1 LSLNKEMGIS
11 IKEPCHE
18 DWAKMTATEKG
29 AFCQKCA
36 LEVTDFTNKTSF
48 EIKQLLVQEFAKNER
63 TCARITNFQ
72 LDQLNDEF
80 FQWKNERDTFRAV
93 WIFSLVAVFGLSLF
107 SCQNTLSKEM
117 ISQLNA
123 DTTALLNQ
131 DTTDINLSLVDS
143 TVTLSDSSLI
153 QPNELQYIKLPVG
166 EIITFTGVMPYYEI
180 YKPWMEC
187 TVSLGYISV
196 SGSITADTNATQFLK
211 ASALDPGFQPISNIK
226 PFTPVPPSQ
235 QTSSKIEGVL
245 GAGEKKF
252 DAFIS
257 PNPVSAESRVFIL
270 AKESLFLFV
279 DLFQKNE
286 TSALRSGS
294 IELAAGN
301 YQLDLKLANL
311 PSGNYQLNLQAS
323 YQLSVLDFTV

>member
-1 LSLNKEMGIS
+1 MGIS

-36 LEVTDFTNKTSF
+36 LEVSDFTNKSSF
-48 EIKQLLVQEFAKNER
+48 EIKQLLVQEFAQNDR
-63 TCARITNFQ
+63 TCARISNFQ

-80 FQWKNERDTFRAV
+80 FQWKNERDNFRAV
-93 WIFSLVAVFGLSLF
+93 WIFSLVAVFGLTLF

-123 DTTALLNQ
+123 ETTALLNH
-131 DTTDINLSLVDS
+131 DTTEINLPLVDS
-143 TVTLSDSSLI
+143 KLTLSDSSLI
-153 QPNELQYIKLPVG
+153 QPNPPIYFKLPVG
-166 EIITFTGVMPYYEI
+166 EIVTYMGIMPYYEP
-180 YKPWMEC
+180 YQPWITC
-187 TVSLGYISV
+187 TVSLGSIAI
-196 SGSITADTNATQFLK
+196 SGSVTADTSATQFLK
-211 ASALDPGFQPISNIK
+211 ATALIPANPATPFVQPTHPI
-226 PFTPVPPSQ
+226 PPSSPKP
-235 QTSSKIEGVL
+235 SSRIEGIV

-252 DAFIS
+252 DAFVS
-257 PNPVSAESRVFIL
+257 PNPISTESRVFIH

-279 DLFQKNE
+279 DLFQENE

-294 IELAAGN
+294 IELAAGD
-301 YQLDLKLANL
+301 YQLDLKLYNL

-323 YQLSVLDFTV
+323 YQLSVLDFMV

>member
-1 LSLNKEMGIS
+1 MGIS

-18 DWAKMTATEKG
+18 DWAKMTATQKG

-48 EIKQLLVQEFAKNER
+48 EIKQLLVQEFAQNDR

-72 LDQLNDEF
+72 LDQLNDEY
-80 FQWKNERDTFRAV
+80 FQWKNERDNFRAV

-123 DTTALLNQ
+123 ETTALLNQ
-131 DTTDINLSLVDS
+131 DTTELNLSLVDS
-143 TVTLSDSSLI
+143 TITLSDSSLI
-153 QPNELQYIKLPVG
+153 QPNTPIYFKLPVG
-166 EIITFTGVMPYYEI
+166 EIVTYMGVTPYYEI
-180 YKPWMEC
+180 YQPWITC
-187 TVSLGYISV
+187 SVSLGDIAISGMV
-196 SGSITADTNATQFLK
+196 SADSSTKQFLK
-211 ASALDPGFQPISNIK
+211 TTAFAPGLPQISDLKPIV
-226 PFTPVPPSQ
+226 PVPPSQ
-235 QTSSKIEGVL
+235 QTTSRIEGVV

-257 PNPVSAESRVFIL
+257 PKPVSDESRVFIQ

-279 DLFQKNE
+279 DLFQENE
-286 TSALRSGS
+286 TTALRSGS

-301 YQLDLKLANL
+301 YQLDLKLNKL

>member
-1 LSLNKEMGIS
+1 MGIS

-18 DWAKMTATEKG
+18 DWANMTATQKG

-48 EIKQLLVQEFAKNER
+48 EIKQLLVQEFAQNDR

-72 LDQLNDEF
+72 LDQLNDEY
-80 FQWKNERDTFRAV
+80 FQWKNERDNFRAV

-123 DTTALLNQ
+123 ETTALLNQ
-131 DTTDINLSLVDS
+131 DTTEINLPLVDS
-143 TVTLSDSSLI
+143 TLTLSDSSLI
-153 QPNELQYIKLPVG
+153 QPNTSIYFKLPVG
-166 EIITFTGVMPYYEI
+166 EIVTFMGVTPYYEI
-180 YKPWMEC
+180 YQPWITC
-187 TVSLGYISV
+187 TVSLGDIAISGMVSADTSTKQFFKANILDSGFQTISV
-196 SGSITADTNATQFLK
+196 L
-211 ASALDPGFQPISNIK
+211 K
-226 PFTPVPPSQ
+226 PFVPVPPSQ
-235 QTSSKIEGVL
+235 QTTSKIEGIV

-257 PNPVSAESRVFIL
+257 PNPVSDESRVFIH

-279 DLFQKNE
+279 DLFQENE

-301 YQLDLKLANL
+301 YQLDLKLYKL

>member
-1 LSLNKEMGIS
+1 MGIS

-18 DWAKMTATEKG
+18 DWAKMTASEKG

-48 EIKQLLVQEFAKNER
+48 EIKQLLVQEFTQNDR

-72 LDQLNDEF
+72 LDQLNDAF
-80 FQWKNERDTFRAV
+80 FQWKNERDNFRAV

-117 ISQLNA
+117 ISQLNT

-131 DTTDINLSLVDS
+131 DSTEINLTRVDS
-143 TVTLSDSSLI
+143 TVTLTDSSLI
-153 QPNELQYIKLPVG
+153 QPNELHFFKLPVG

-180 YKPWMEC
+180 YQPWISC
-187 TVSLGYISV
+187 TVNLGYIAMTGSV
-196 SGSITADTNATQFLK
+196 SADTSTTQFLK
-211 ASALDPGFQPISNIK
+211 ATALNPSFQPISVLK
-226 PFTPVPPSQ
+226 PSIPVPPSS
-235 QTSSKIEGVL
+235 QTTSRIEGL
-245 GAGEKKF
+245 IGAGEKKF

-257 PNPVSAESRVFIL
+257 PNPISHASRVFIH

-279 DLFQKNE
+279 DLFQENE
-286 TSALRSGS
+286 TTAMRSGS
-294 IELAAGN
+294 IELAVGN
-301 YQLDLKLANL
+301 YQLDLKLYNL
-311 PSGNYQLNLQAS
+311 LSGNYQLNLQAS

>member
-1 LSLNKEMGIS
+1 MGIS

-18 DWAKMTATEKG
+18 DWSKMTATEKG

-36 LEVTDFTNKTSF
+36 LEVTDFTNKTSL
-48 EIKQLLVQEFAKNER
+48 EIKQLLVQEFAQKDR

-72 LDQLNDEF
+72 LDQLNDEY

-123 DTTALLNQ
+123 ETITLLNQ
-131 DTTDINLSLVDS
+131 DTTELNIALVDS
-143 TVTLSDSSLI
+143 TVPLSDSSLI
-153 QPNELQYIKLPVG
+153 EPNVGPFFKWPVG
-166 EIITFTGVMPYYEI
+166 EIVTFMGVTPYYEI
-180 YKPWMEC
+180 NQPWITC
-187 TVSLGYISV
+187 TVSLGYIAV
-196 SGSITADTNATQFLK
+196 SGSITADTSATQFLK
-211 ASALDPGFQPISNIK
+211 ANTLNPGFQPISNLK
-226 PFTPVPPSQ
+226 PFAPVPPSQ
-235 QTSSKIEGVL
+235 QTSSKIEGVV

-257 PNPVSAESRVFIL
+257 PNPVSAESRVFIQ

-279 DLFQKNE
+279 DLFQENE

-301 YQLDLKLANL
+301 YQLDLKLYNL
-311 PSGNYQLNLQAS
+311 PSGNYQLNLQAL

>member
-1 LSLNKEMGIS
+1 MGIS

-36 LEVTDFTNKTSF
+36 LEVSDFTNKSSF
-48 EIKQLLVQEFAKNER
+48 EIKQLLVQEFAQNDR

-80 FQWKNERDTFRAV
+80 FQWKNERDNFRAV
-93 WIFSLVAVFGLSLF
+93 WIFSLVAVFGLTLF

-123 DTTALLNQ
+123 ETTALLNH
-131 DTTDINLSLVDS
+131 DTTEINLPLVDS
-143 TVTLSDSSLI
+143 KLTLSDSSLI
-153 QPNELQYIKLPVG
+153 QPNDLQFFKLPVG
-166 EIITFTGVMPYYEI
+166 EIVTLIGVTPYYEI
-180 YKPWMEC
+180 YQPWITC
-187 TVSLGYISV
+187 TVSLGTIAI
-196 SGSITADTNATQFLK
+196 SGSVTADTSTTQFLK
-211 ASALDPGFQPISNIK
+211 ATALIPANPATPFVQPTHPI
-226 PFTPVPPSQ
+226 PPSSPKP
-235 QTSSKIEGVL
+235 SSRIEGIV
-245 GAGEKKF
+245 GAGQKKF

-257 PNPVSAESRVFIL
+257 PNPISTESHVFIH

-279 DLFQKNE
+279 DLFQENE

-301 YQLDLKLANL
+301 YQLDLKLYNL

-323 YQLSVLDFTV
+323 YQLSVLDFMV

>member
-1 LSLNKEMGIS
+1 MGIS

-48 EIKQLLVQEFAKNER
+48 EIKQLFVQEFAQNDR

-80 FQWKNERDTFRAV
+80 FQWKNERDNFSAV

-123 DTTALLNQ
+123 ETTALLNQ
-131 DTTDINLSLVDS
+131 DTTEINLPLVDS
-143 TVTLSDSSLI
+143 TLTLSDSSLI
-153 QPNELQYIKLPVG
+153 QPNDLQFFKLPVG
-166 EIITFTGVMPYYEI
+166 EIVTFMGVTPYYEI
-180 YKPWMEC
+180 YQPWITC
-187 TVSLGYISV
+187 TVSLGDIAISGMV
-196 SGSITADTNATQFLK
+196 SADTNTKDFLK
-211 ASALDPGFQPISNIK
+211 ATALTPGFQPISDLK
-226 PFTPVPPSQ
+226 PFAPVPPTQ
-235 QTSSKIEGVL
+235 QTPSRIEGIV

-257 PNPVSAESRVFIL
+257 PNPVSTESRVFIQT
-270 AKESLFLFV
+270 KESLFLFV
-279 DLFQKNE
+279 DLFHENE

-301 YQLDLKLANL
+301 YQLDLKLYKL

-323 YQLSVLDFTV
+323 YQLSELDFTV

>member
-1 LSLNKEMGIS
+1 MGIS

-18 DWAKMTATEKG
+18 DWAKMTATQKG

-48 EIKQLLVQEFAKNER
+48 EIKQLLVQEFTQNDR

-72 LDQLNDEF
+72 LDQLNDEY
-80 FQWKNERDTFRAV
+80 FQWKNERDNFRAV

-123 DTTALLNQ
+123 ETTALLNQ
-131 DTTDINLSLVDS
+131 DTTELNLSLVDS
-143 TVTLSDSSLI
+143 TITLSDSSLI
-153 QPNELQYIKLPVG
+153 QPNTPIYFKLPVG
-166 EIITFTGVMPYYEI
+166 EIVTYMGVAPYYEI
-180 YKPWMEC
+180 YQPWITC
-187 TVSLGYISV
+187 SVSLGDIAISGMV
-196 SGSITADTNATQFLK
+196 SADSSTKQFLK
-211 ASALDPGFQPISNIK
+211 TTAFAPGLPQISDLKPIV
-226 PFTPVPPSQ
+226 PVPPSQ
-235 QTSSKIEGVL
+235 QTTSRIEGVV

-252 DAFIS
+252 DAFIY
-257 PNPVSAESRVFIL
+257 PKPVSDESRVFIQ

-279 DLFQKNE
+279 DLFQENE
-286 TSALRSGS
+286 TTALRSGS

-301 YQLDLKLANL
+301 YQLDLKLNKL